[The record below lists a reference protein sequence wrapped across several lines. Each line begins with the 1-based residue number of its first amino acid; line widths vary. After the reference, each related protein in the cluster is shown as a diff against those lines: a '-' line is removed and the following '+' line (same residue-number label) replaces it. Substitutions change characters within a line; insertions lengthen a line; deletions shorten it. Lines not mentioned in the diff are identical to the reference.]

1 MFDEDFSLSDGI
13 EGDFVG
19 GDDIHALPGEPV
31 LWHADVMAGHV
42 DKESS
47 IETASEEKHVD
58 NVNRVEIS
66 AYNSHCSP
74 ENTWVNKYA

>member
-1 MFDEDFSLSDGI
+1 M
-13 EGDFVG
+13 G
-19 GDDIHALPGEPV
+19 GDDIHALLGEPV

-66 AYNSHCSP
+66 MG
-74 ENTWVNKYA
+74 